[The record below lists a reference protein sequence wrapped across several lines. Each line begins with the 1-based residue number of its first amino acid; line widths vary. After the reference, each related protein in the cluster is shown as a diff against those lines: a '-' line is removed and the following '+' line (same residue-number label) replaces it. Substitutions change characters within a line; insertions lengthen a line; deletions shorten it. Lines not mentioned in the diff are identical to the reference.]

1 MDAYF
6 KIIENFIGHRKTYL
20 YKSRTQPFAGKIK
33 SLPQLFNFVSQILT
47 LPWWNCAHWA
57 TTL

>member
-47 LPWWNCAHWA
+47 LPW
-57 TTL
+57 